1 MVEPQGRKPNE
12 PTSAS
17 SLSHS
22 FSESFSA
29 SKIVKANSLVDQI
42 FAAHKGRTFQVDGT
56 GQMFGGVTIDLAFDE
71 SGSEILTISRGIDSS
86 SQAATCSV
94 VLWGRDGLQLFG
106 SVFDQ
111 MGSRRD
117 LGYWGESAD
126 EVLATLQRA
135 LKCAPM
141 TDGLAAHRPN
151 AYGL

>member
-1 MVEPQGRKPNE
+1 MIEPQGWKPND
-12 PTSAS
+12 PKSAS
-17 SLSHS
+17 SLSHRL
-22 FSESFSA
+22 SESFSA
-29 SKIVKANSLVDQI
+29 SEIVQANSLVEQI
-42 FAAHKGRTFQVDGT
+42 FAAHKGRTFKVDGT
-56 GQMFGGVTIDLAFDE
+56 GQMFDGVTIDLAFGE

-94 VLWGRDGLQLFG
+94 VLWSRDGQQLFG

-117 LGYWGESAD
+117 LGYWGESSD

-151 AYGL
+151 AYGV